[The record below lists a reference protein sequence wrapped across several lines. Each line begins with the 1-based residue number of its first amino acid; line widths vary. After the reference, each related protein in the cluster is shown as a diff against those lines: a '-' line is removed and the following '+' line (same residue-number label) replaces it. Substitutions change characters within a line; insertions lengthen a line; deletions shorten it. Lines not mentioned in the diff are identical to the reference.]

1 MKTQTIQNASALE
14 SVKAFITKMREVKIN
29 DYAVFD
35 LVISYFAAYLLSFP
49 LAPYITRKRLFYLV
63 IPVSIITH
71 TIFGVHT
78 PLTDQ
83 FWNPDG
89 FYFIKIVAVYM
100 LLKGF
105 NYNPLGKISTLY
117 SK

>member
-1 MKTQTIQNASALE
+1 MKTQIVQSASPLKN
-14 SVKAFITKMREVKIN
+14 VQAFITKMREVKIN
-29 DYAVFD
+29 GYAVFD
-35 LVISYFAAYLLSFP
+35 MVISYFAAYILSFP

-71 TIFGVHT
+71 TIFSVHT

-100 LLKGF
+100 LLKGM
-105 NYNPLGKISTLY
+105 NYNPLGKISELY